1 MTGATSKRPSLK
13 DVAREAGVSY
23 QTVSR
28 VINGGPRV
36 GESTRAR
43 VLEIVHALGYQR
55 NDNARA
61 LVTNRSRT
69 IGVIADASPR
79 YGPVSTLAAVERA
92 ARDAGYNAI
101 VTTMSNPSPADAI
114 DAFRGFSE
122 RAVEGI
128 VVIAPRV
135 PMAQVIEAVPVAVP
149 VVLLA
154 PGEAS
159 HDGFTVFFED
169 QELGARLATRHLLD
183 LGHRQIVHLA
193 GSQDWLDGQV
203 RLRGWQSELATANI
217 PALPVQYGDWSG
229 EGAYQIG
236 RRMVADGLPTAIFIA
251 SDLMALG
258 FIRALYEAGV
268 AVPRDISV
276 VGFDDNEF
284 APQVFPP
291 LTTVRQSFATVGT
304 RCMEILLGLVAG
316 SPVDITPAIPQLV
329 VRESTAA
336 PGRPAHRRS

>member
-1 MTGATSKRPSLK
+1 MRDRPSLK
-13 DVAREAGVSY
+13 DVAREAGVSF

-28 VINGGPRV
+28 VLNGGSRV
-36 GESTRAR
+36 TESTRRR
-43 VLEIVHALGYQR
+43 VLDVAAELGYRR

-61 LVTNRSRT
+61 LVLKRSMT

-79 YGPVSTLAAVERA
+79 YGPVSTLAAVEKA

-101 VTTMSNPSPADAI
+101 VTTMSNPSPDDAI
-114 DAFRGFSE
+114 QAFQEFSK

-135 PMAQVIEAVPVAVP
+135 PVADVVQAVPATVP

-154 PGEAS
+154 PGETS

-169 QELGARLATRHLLD
+169 QEYGARLATRHLIE
-183 LGHRQIVHLA
+183 LGHREIVHLA

-203 RLRGWQSELATANI
+203 RVRGWQAELTAANLAA
-217 PALPVQYGDWSG
+217 PAIRYGDWTGDS
-229 EGAYQIG
+229 AYAIG
-236 RRMVADGLPTAIFIA
+236 RKMLAEGLPSAIFVA

-258 FIRALYEAGV
+258 FLRALYEAGV
-268 AVPRDISV
+268 SVPRDISV

-284 APQVFPP
+284 APQTFPP
-291 LTTVRQSFATVGT
+291 LTTVRQSFGVVGE
-304 RCMEILLGLVAG
+304 RCMEILLGLVQG
-316 SPVDITPAIPQLV
+316 TPVDTTPAVPELV
-329 VRESTAA
+329 VRDSTAA
-336 PGRPAHRRS
+336 LR

>member
-1 MTGATSKRPSLK
+1 MGTSGLRRPSLK

-36 GESTRAR
+36 SEETRAR
-43 VLEIVHALGYQR
+43 VLTVVAELGYRR

-79 YGPVSTLAAVERA
+79 FGPVSTLAAVEKA

-101 VTTMSNPSPADAI
+101 VTTMSNPSPDDAI
-114 DAFRGFSE
+114 QAFQEFSK
-122 RAVEGI
+122 RLVEGI

-135 PMAQVIEAVPVAVP
+135 PIADVVQAVPVTAP

-159 HDGFTVFFED
+159 HDGFTVFYED
-169 QELGARLATRHLLD
+169 QELGARLATRHLIE
-183 LGHRQIVHLA
+183 LGHRRIVHLA
-193 GSQDWLDGQV
+193 GNQNWLDGQV
-203 RLRGWQSELATANI
+203 RLRGFQAELTAHAI
-217 PALPVQYGDWSG
+217 PALPVRYGDWSG
-229 EGAYQIG
+229 DSGYEIG
-236 RRMVADGLPTAIFIA
+236 RRMLAADDLPTAMFIA

-258 FIRALYEAGV
+258 FLRALYEAGV
-268 AVPRDISV
+268 SVPGDISV

-291 LTTVRQSFATVGT
+291 LTTVRQSFGVVGE
-304 RCMEILLGLVAG
+304 RCMEILLALVDG
-316 SPVDITPAIPQLV
+316 RPVDTTPAEPRLV
-329 VRESTAA
+329 VRKSTA
-336 PGRPAHRRS
+336 RLR